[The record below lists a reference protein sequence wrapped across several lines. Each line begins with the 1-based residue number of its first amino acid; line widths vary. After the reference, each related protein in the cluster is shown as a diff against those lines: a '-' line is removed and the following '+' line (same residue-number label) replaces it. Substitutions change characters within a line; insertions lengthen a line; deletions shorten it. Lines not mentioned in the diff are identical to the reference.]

1 MSELIDRAAKLT
13 RRAKR
18 IERALK
24 FWLALSQVTRFG
36 IHGFVLAMI
45 RRTISQAQENNKKAI
60 MCNKEMRRVRRIRRG
75 ERQYHK
81 GV

>member
-18 IERALK
+18 IERELM
-24 FWLALSQVTRFG
+24 FWLVLYKVTRFG
-36 IHGFVLAMI
+36 LHGLVLAMI
-45 RRTISQAQENNKKAI
+45 RRTLVKAQENNKKAI

-75 ERQYHK
+75 
-81 GV
+81 

>member
-36 IHGFVLAMI
+36 LHGFVLAMI
-45 RRTISQAQENNKKAI
+45 RRTISKAQENNKKAI

-75 ERQYHK
+75 EKQYHK
-81 GV
+81 RV

>member
-24 FWLALSQVTRFG
+24 FWLALYKVTRFG
-36 IHGFVLAMI
+36 LHGLVLVMI
-45 RRTISQAQENNKKAI
+45 RRTIEKAQENNKKAI

-75 ERQYHK
+75 
-81 GV
+81 

>member
-18 IERALK
+18 IERSLK
-24 FWLALSQVTRFG
+24 FWLALYKVTRFG
-36 IHGFVLAMI
+36 LHGLVLAMI
-45 RRTISQAQENNKKAI
+45 RRTIEKAQANNKKAI

-75 ERQYHK
+75 
-81 GV
+81 

>member
-18 IERALK
+18 IERSLK
-24 FWLALSQVTRFG
+24 FWLALYKVTRFG
-36 IHGFVLAMI
+36 LHGLVLAMI
-45 RRTISQAQENNKKAI
+45 RRTIVKAQENNKKAI

-75 ERQYHK
+75 
-81 GV
+81 

>member
-1 MSELIDRAAKLT
+1 MIELIDRAAKLT

-36 IHGFVLAMI
+36 LHGFVLAMI
-45 RRTISQAQENNKKAI
+45 IRTLSKARENNTKAI

-75 ERQYHK
+75 
-81 GV
+81 

>member
-24 FWLALSQVTRFG
+24 FWLSLYKVTRFG

-45 RRTISQAQENNKKAI
+45 RRTIAKAQENNKKAI

-75 ERQYHK
+75 
-81 GV
+81 

>member
-24 FWLALSQVTRFG
+24 FWLALYKVTRFG
-36 IHGFVLAMI
+36 VHGFVLAMI
-45 RRTISQAQENNKKAI
+45 RRTIEKAQENNKKAI
-60 MCNKEMRRVRRIRRG
+60 MCNKEMRRIRRIRRG
-75 ERQYHK
+75 
-81 GV
+81 